1 MSGET
6 GLDAL
11 DAEGTKVASKEIC
24 GKGRQV
30 YERCNQR
37 SGEWT
42 REPGCSQVQPPGA
55 SWAKLKELLLA
66 SMEARRKGI
75 LASMLGMKALLAQ
88 PVESGNNR

>member
-11 DAEGTKVASKEIC
+11 DAEGTKVAGKKTC

-30 YERCNQR
+30 YERCCQS
-37 SGEWT
+37 SGDWT
-42 REPGCSQVQPPGA
+42 REPGCSQVQPAGA

-66 SMEARRKGI
+66 SIEAGGKGT
-75 LASMLGMKALLAQ
+75 LASMLGMEALLGQ
-88 PVESGNNR
+88 PVESGNKL